1 MKELTLK
8 QISSNI
14 KNGLMS
20 SCEAI
25 GKKVNVGFLRL
36 EITGFSGSD
45 TRLKNTKGERYEF
58 SPYNGL
64 FRVE

>member
-8 QISSNI
+8 QISFNI

-20 SCEAI
+20 PCEAI

-36 EITGFSGSD
+36 EITGFSGIA
-45 TRLKNTKGERYEF
+45 TRLKNANGERYEF
-58 SPYNGL
+58 SPYQGL
-64 FRVE
+64 FRV